1 MKYYVNPLLV
11 TRRGGESRRLN
22 EGAWGAG
29 VVLVTLLVLA
39 ALASSARAQ
48 AVGLGT
54 ADSFAVLASSTVTN
68 TGPSV
73 ITGDVGVGPGP
84 AVTGFPPGIV
94 VGGTI
99 HAADAVAVQARND
112 LVTAYNDAAGRSSTT
127 AISADLAG
135 RTLTPGVYTSATS
148 LGLTGDLI
156 LDGAGDPDAVFV
168 FQAGTA
174 LNVGAGSRVLFI
186 GGAQPCNVVWQVG
199 SSAAIGAG
207 SAFAGDIVALT
218 SITLTTG
225 ATLQGRALA
234 RNGAVTLDTN
244 TITKT
249 TCAGAASAPTA
260 PTAANTT
267 ATTPAGQPVT
277 IVLNGGGP
285 GTYAIVQGPA
295 HGSLGPIDQSTGT
308 VVYTPAP
315 GFSGPDTFTYTV
327 GTVNGIS
334 LPGIVRITVAPPGAG
349 GTPGLPGTTPRLRG
363 PTRCVNAP
371 FSVRATG
378 RGIARVT
385 FYVDGKRR
393 STVKAAPG
401 RSVFSLRVNPSKY
414 SSRVHHVV
422 AWIGYTAASGRRAR
436 TLRVVY
442 QRCARAGVTSPPR
455 FTG

>member
-11 TRRGGESRRLN
+11 TRRGGESRRLH
-22 EGAWGAG
+22 EVACG
-29 VVLVTLLVLA
+29 VGVMLGMLLVLA

-54 ADSFAVLASSTVTN
+54 ADSFAVLAGSTVTN
-68 TGPSV
+68 TGPSR
-73 ITGDVGVGPGP
+73 IGGDIGVSPGS
-84 AVTGFPPGIV
+84 AVTGFPPGVV
-94 VGGTI
+94 VGGTL
-99 HAADAVAVQARND
+99 HAADAVALQAQND
-112 LVTAYNDAAGRSSTT
+112 LVTAFDDAAGRSSTAAVT
-127 AISADLAG
+127 ADLAG
-135 RTLTPGVYTSATS
+135 STLTPGVYTSATA
-148 LGLTGDLI
+148 LGLTGDLT
-156 LDGAGDPDAVFV
+156 LDGAGDPNAVFV
-168 FQAGTA
+168 FQAGSA
-174 LNVGAGSRVLFI
+174 LNVGSGSRILFI
-186 GGAQPCNVVWQVG
+186 GGAQACNVFWKIG
-199 SSAAIGAG
+199 SSATIGTG
-207 SAFAGDIVALT
+207 SAFAGSIMALS
-218 SITLTTG
+218 SIALTTG
-225 ATLQGRALA
+225 ATLNGRALA

-244 TITKT
+244 TIAKP
-249 TCAGAASAPTA
+249 TCGAPPLPTA

-277 IVLNGGGP
+277 VVLNGGSP

-295 HGSLGPIDQSTGT
+295 HGSLGPIDQNTGT

-315 GFSGPDTFTYTV
+315 GYSGPDAFTYTV

-334 LPGIVRITVAPPGAG
+334 LPAIARITVTPPGVG
-349 GTPGLPGTTPRLRG
+349 GTTPGSPGTTPRLRG

-378 RGIARVT
+378 RGIAQVT

-393 STVKAAPG
+393 STVKARPG
-401 RSVFSLRVNPSKY
+401 RTVFSLRVNPSRY
-414 SSRVHHVV
+414 SSRVHRVI
-422 AWIGYTAASGRRAR
+422 ARISYTAASGRPAR